1 MKRASLSFLVALGF
15 LLATTKLIAQ
25 APQGSAS
32 AVIDV
37 DATKKANYKIP
48 RTIFGTFLEPIG
60 NSTYGGLWGDVL
72 QNPSFEEGLWSAA
85 NFKKMLDE
93 EPLLVRSSELG
104 LPPPWEPL
112 DYDQRNRYE
121 PRWNDATNSYRSLLI
136 IGLPE
141 KEVGIRQKIYLPVHR
156 TLHYTAGIYAKLL
169 SGPEKLLVSF
179 RQRNHAD
186 VVLAESSVTLQ
197 GDGWTSYRFH
207 LELPA
212 ERLAPLTAAD
222 FVISVQGRTRVLI
235 DQASLFPDD
244 SIDGMDPDM
253 ISMAK
258 ALSSPIIRFGGNFTS
273 AYHWR
278 DGVGPVE
285 KRNSMMNVAWGIPEY
300 NNFGTD
306 EFLRFCELIG
316 ARPQI
321 ALNLGTGT
329 PDEAANWVRYVNDQ
343 WKDKSGGLT
352 WELGNELW
360 GTFQTGYPTVKDI
373 ADRTRL
379 FSEAVRKVDPQAVLI
394 GTGGDEDFY
403 RDWNAAQLTNS
414 GAFNYLSTHF
424 VVTTTAVQ
432 KKAASPD
439 FLALANFALPVGL
452 ERKLHEMYEQ
462 IQETAAARDRVK
474 IAFTEWLFWAQ
485 GDSPVRYDNMG
496 GAVASA
502 GFLNMLI
509 RTADIVPL
517 SDMTG
522 IIFFGGIQ
530 KERSKVFGVPSYWS
544 FRMYAN
550 ADATTPIETRVR
562 TEKYRVDEGSARLPK
577 ISDVPYLDVVAA
589 LNDSGDTLTF
599 FCVNRNLSQDTP
611 AEIHISGFQ
620 GFHRA
625 SAQTLSAPS
634 LYMKND
640 ATYPDAV
647 RPVEIP
653 VTVDRGK
660 IAISFR
666 SASVT
671 VIALRK

>member
-1 MKRASLSFLVALGF
+1 MKRALLSFLVVLGF
-15 LLATTKLIAQ
+15 LLGTTMLIAQ
-25 APQGSAS
+25 APPGNAS
-32 AVIDV
+32 AVIEV

-48 RTIFGTFLEPIG
+48 QTIFGTFLEPIG
-60 NSTYGGLWGDVL
+60 NSTYGGLWADVL

-104 LPPPWEPL
+104 LPLPWEPL

-121 PRWNDATNSYRSLLI
+121 PRWNDPPNSYRSLLVM
-136 IGLPE
+136 GLPDR
-141 KEVGIRQKIYLPVHR
+141 EVGVRQKVYLPVHR
-156 TLHYTAGIYAKLL
+156 TGRYSATVYAKLL
-169 SGPEKLLVSF
+169 SGPEKLSVSI
-179 RQRNHAD
+179 RQRNRAD
-186 VVLAESSVTLQ
+186 VVLAESSATVQ
-197 GDGWTSYRFH
+197 GEGWAPYEFH
-207 LELPA
+207 LELSA
-212 ERLAPLTAAD
+212 GRLTPLTAAD
-222 FVISVQGRTRVLI
+222 FVISVRDKTRVLI

-253 ISMAK
+253 IAMAK
-258 ALSSPIIRFGGNFTS
+258 AMKSPIIRFGGNFTS

-278 DGVGPVE
+278 DGVGPRD
-285 KRNSMMNVAWGIPEY
+285 KRTSMMNVAWGIPEY
-300 NNFGTD
+300 NTFGTD

-329 PDEAANWVRYVNDQ
+329 PDEAADWVRYVNER
-343 WKDKSGGLT
+343 WKDKSGDLT

-360 GTFQTGYPTVKDI
+360 GTFQTGYPTVKDV

-379 FSEAVRKVDPQAVLI
+379 FSEAVRKADPKAVLI

-403 RDWNAAQLTNS
+403 RDWNSSQLTNS
-414 GAFNYLSTHF
+414 AAFNYLSTHF

-432 KKAASPD
+432 KKAASPE
-439 FLALANFALPVGL
+439 FVALAAFALPVGL
-452 ERKLHEMYEQ
+452 ETMLREMYEQ
-462 IQETAAARDRVK
+462 IQSTSAARDRVK

-502 GFLNMLI
+502 GFLNMLM

-530 KERSKVFGVPSYWS
+530 KERGRVFGVPSYWS

-550 ADATTPIETRVR
+550 TDVSTPIETRVR
-562 TEKYRVDEGSARLPK
+562 TEKYNVDEGSVRLPK
-577 ISDVPYLDVVAA
+577 IPDVPYLDVVAA
-589 LNDSGDTLTF
+589 LNDSGDILTL

-611 AEIHISGFQ
+611 AEIRLSGFSPS
-620 GFHRA
+620 HRA

-634 LYMKND
+634 LYMKNE
-640 ATYPDAV
+640 ATNAEAV
-647 RPVEIP
+647 HPVETP
-653 VTVDRGK
+653 VTVERGR
-660 IAISFR
+660 ISITFR
-666 SASVT
+666 PASVT
-671 VIALRK
+671 VITLRK